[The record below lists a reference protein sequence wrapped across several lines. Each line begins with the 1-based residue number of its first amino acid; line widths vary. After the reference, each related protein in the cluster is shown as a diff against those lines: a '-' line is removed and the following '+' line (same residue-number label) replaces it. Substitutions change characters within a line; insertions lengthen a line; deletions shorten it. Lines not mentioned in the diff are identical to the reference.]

1 MDLSQPGAHATPP
14 VGGPPPDATASGSIA
29 LPALRGRD
37 LLTGLL
43 DCEAFE
49 EVLGHEDA
57 RERRYRRPSTVVIF
71 QLDGLDRLAE
81 RLGRAAADRVE
92 PALADTMSRLAR
104 RADYVARLEP
114 GRFGALLPETDEI
127 LAINYVER
135 VRHACETWLETSAL
149 AVRLSIG
156 WASTEG
162 DSSIASIVR
171 TATQRMLTERRRHE
185 FGAGS

>member
-14 VGGPPPDATASGSIA
+14 VGGPPPDASASGSIA
-29 LPALRGRD
+29 LPTLRGRD
-37 LLTGLL
+37 VLTGLL

-49 EVLGHEDA
+49 EVLAHEDA
-57 RERRYRRPSTVVIF
+57 REQRYRRSSTVVIL

-81 RLGRAAADRVE
+81 
-92 PALADTMSRLAR
+92 RLAR

-135 VRHACETWLETSAL
+135 VREACERWLETGAL
-149 AVRLSIG
+149 AVHLSIG

-162 DSSIASIVR
+162 DASIASVVR
-171 TATQRMLTERRRHE
+171 TATERMLTERRRHE
-185 FGAGS
+185 FARD